1 MHRLI
6 VEPGGIEVLITPG
19 DTIDQALDKAGW
31 YRPWGGCRAGGCGA
45 CNAVVLDTETCS
57 GEQVSFA
64 SARGDLGTRSG
75 ARRILVCVAVPTS
88 DLTITFRNGTVR
100 PQAT

>member
-1 MHRLI
+1 MYRLI
-6 VEPGGIEVLITPG
+6 VEPGGVEVLVTPG

-45 CNAVVLDTETCS
+45 CNATVLDHDGGS
-57 GEQVSFA
+57 GEDATFA
-64 SARGDLGTRSG
+64 TPKGDLGVRSG

-88 DLTITFRNGTVR
+88 DLSISFRNGQVR
-100 PQAT
+100 PRT